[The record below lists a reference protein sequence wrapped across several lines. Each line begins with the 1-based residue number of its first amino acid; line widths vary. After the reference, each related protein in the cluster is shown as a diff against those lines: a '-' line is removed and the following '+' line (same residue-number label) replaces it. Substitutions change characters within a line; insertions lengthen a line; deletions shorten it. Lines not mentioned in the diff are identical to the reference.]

1 MTNKAGKR
9 KPVAKRRRCACGCR
23 KTTARTFAIGHDA
36 KARSLLLRVDRGE
49 LKASDIP
56 RSLRTAE
63 LKKDSEIA
71 RLLRKQEA

>member
-1 MTNKAGKR
+1 
-9 KPVAKRRRCACGCR
+9 
-23 KTTARTFAIGHDA
+23 
-36 KARSLLLRVDRGE
+36 VDRGE